1 VVNRNSAD
9 NDDDRWSIGL
19 RIPRPWRFSVVF
31 GIGLTI
37 LIGLYAFAS
46 CDDTCTQYFSTQIQK
61 VELTWLWARFP
72 LPILGVLGI
81 WLALKRFRQTDKS
94 IGLQMQS
101 RDQQR
106 FFDAT
111 KLLDTESIATKSA
124 ALIAIKK
131 MAYTNGFEFADEA
144 IVVLKHTL
152 EDLAGNA
159 IFSNS
164 SLGISTIPENSD
176 AKKRYTREHLVL
188 KNEAFFALS
197 DVLPRLITGTAL
209 TTPAILRKSL
219 KLVQLDLSHLDADY
233 FAMQND
239 KVLLKHIKAVHFF
252 GCRMTD
258 CKFPYAVFENVV
270 FGRRD
275 NMLSTTDLTGSDFS
289 SATFHNSL
297 IVDVNISGVIFR
309 EVAGLEKLDLFSC
322 IYDFDNPPLNLPPNL
337 VLSHPKFRVMKKEPE
352 WYGIETVE
360 LDESCIPEFCEMHQ
374 SFRPHDHS
382 SVITV

>member
-1 VVNRNSAD
+1 MVNRNSAD

-19 RIPRPWRFSVVF
+19 RLPRPWRFSVVF

-37 LIGLYAFAS
+37 LVGLYAFAS
-46 CDDTCTQYFSTQIQK
+46 CDDTCTQYFSTQLQK
-61 VELTWLWARFP
+61 IELTWLWAGFP
-72 LPILGVLGI
+72 IPILGGWGI

-94 IGLQMQS
+94 IGLQIQS

-111 KLLDTESIATKSA
+111 KLLNTENIATKSA

-131 MAYTNGFEFADEA
+131 MAYTEGFEFADEA

-152 EDLAGNA
+152 EDLAGEA
-159 IFSNS
+159 IFSNP
-164 SLGISTIPENSD
+164 SLGISTILENSD
-176 AKKRYTREHLVL
+176 AKKRYSREHLAL
-188 KNEAFFALS
+188 KNETFFALC

-209 TTPAILRKSL
+209 TTPSILRKSL
-219 KLVQLDLSHLDADY
+219 KLVQLDLSHLHADY

-239 KVLLKHIKAVHFF
+239 MVLLKHIKAVHFF
-252 GCRMTD
+252 GCRMTE

-275 NMLSTTDLTGSDFS
+275 SILSTTDLTGSDFTY
-289 SATFHNSL
+289 ATFHNSL
-297 IVDVNISGVIFR
+297 IVDVNISGVKFYG
-309 EVAGLEKLDLFSC
+309 AQGLKELDLFSC
-322 IYDFDNPPLNLPPNL
+322 IYDFDNPPEDLPPNL
-337 VLSHPKFRVMKKEPE
+337 ILSHPKYRILSMEEP
-352 WYGIETVE
+352 WKLQFSE
-360 LDESCIPEFCEMHQ
+360 LDSSCIQEFCEKHPN
-374 SFRPHDHS
+374 FKPHGHV

>member
-1 VVNRNSAD
+1 MVNRNSAD

-19 RIPRPWRFSVVF
+19 RLPRPWRFSVVF

-37 LIGLYAFAS
+37 LIGLYTFAS
-46 CDDTCTQYFSTQIQK
+46 CNEACTQYFSTQLQEI
-61 VELTWLWARFP
+61 ELTWLWAGFP
-72 LPILGVLGI
+72 IPILGALGI

-94 IGLQMQS
+94 IGLQIQS

-111 KLLDTESIATKSA
+111 KLLDTENIATKSA

-131 MAYTNGFEFADEA
+131 MAYTEGFEFADEA

-152 EDLAGNA
+152 EDLAGDA
-159 IFSNS
+159 FFSNA
-164 SLGISTIPENSD
+164 SLGISTILESSD
-176 AKKRYTREHLVL
+176 AKKQYSREHLVL

-209 TTPAILRKSL
+209 TTPSILRKSL
-219 KLVQLDLSHLDADY
+219 DLVHLDLSHLDADY

-270 FGRRD
+270 FGKCD
-275 NMLSTTDLTGSDFS
+275 NPLASTDLSGSDFS
-289 SATFHNSL
+289 KARFHNSL
-297 IVDVNISGVIFR
+297 LVGVNISGVIFY
-309 EVAGLEKLDLFSC
+309 EAQGLKELDLFSC
-322 IYDFDNPPLNLPPNL
+322 IYDFDKPPVDLPPNL
-337 VLSHPKFRVMKKEPE
+337 ILSHPKYRTFSIEEP
-352 WYGIETVE
+352 WKLQFSE
-360 LDESCIPEFCEMHQ
+360 LDPSCIQEFCEKHPR
-374 SFRPHDHS
+374 FKPHDHD